1 LAWSPNRSNDKGS
14 EIPPFLPD
22 YPPLPLKGMLAL
34 SGVFHL
40 VLGFIALTVSFFQAA
55 PIRLEPVAV
64 VNLVG
69 GGFPEDRAAEK
80 PATPKGGPAP
90 APHARK
96 EAAPPGKTASAKL
109 PPPGKAAEKVS
120 AKKKA
125 TAAADDEFSAS
136 KKRVPPDTSSVEER
150 LRGMREAR
158 AEADSV
164 REAVEGHR
172 SDVAARDAVRGV
184 GERVARRIE
193 APPGNAPGAGGF
205 GGGSQGTVRVSPELL
220 EFFRK
225 LEERV
230 RESWVLPEALV
241 RNAGT
246 LMVEVRIV
254 IEKDGR
260 VSDTR
265 IEKGS
270 GDVYFDESV
279 RRAIRKASPVPVP
292 PERLRGGEDHY
303 IVGFRFH
310 GAGGGK

>member
-1 LAWSPNRSNDKGS
+1 MAWSPNRSNGKGP
-14 EIPPFLPD
+14 EIPPFLPGVS
-22 YPPLPLKGMLAL
+22 PLPLKGMLAL
-34 SGVFHL
+34 SGVFHIL
-40 VLGFIALTVSFFQAA
+40 LGFIALTVASSSRV
-55 PIRLEPVAV
+55 PVRLEPVAV
-64 VNLVG
+64 VSLVG
-69 GGFPEDRAAEK
+69 GGEFPARAVE
-80 PATPKGGPAP
+80 TPAP
-90 APHARK
+90 PKVSPEASPEASPPARK
-96 EAAPPGKTASAKL
+96 ESAPVKL
-109 PPPGKAAEKVS
+109 PAREKSVEKAP

-125 TAAADDEFSAS
+125 ADAAAEGEFSTS
-136 KKRVPPDTSSVEER
+136 KQRVPPDMSSVEER
-150 LRGMREAR
+150 LRRMREAR

-172 SDVAARDAVRGV
+172 SEVAARDAVRSI

-205 GGGSQGTVRVSPELL
+205 GGGSQGTVRVSPEIL
-220 EFFRK
+220 EYFRK

-241 RNAGT
+241 RNAGK

-270 GDVYFDESV
+270 GNVYFDDSV

-303 IVGFRFH
+303 VVGFRFH
-310 GAGGGK
+310 GAGGEG

>member
-1 LAWSPNRSNDKGS
+1 M
-14 EIPPFLPD
+14 I
-22 YPPLPLKGMLAL
+22 AL

-40 VLGFIALTVSFFQAA
+40 LLGFIALTVSSLQRT

-69 GGFPEDRAAEK
+69 GGEFSRDKEEKPGPPKAEAPAQIPPSRKQEESPKPPPPPRKVAAEK
-80 PATPKGGPAP
+80 AP
-90 APHARK
+90 
-96 EAAPPGKTASAKL
+96 
-109 PPPGKAAEKVS
+109 V
-120 AKKKA
+120 KKKA
-125 TAAADDEFSAS
+125 PEVAAPGEFSTS
-136 KKRVPPDTSSVEER
+136 KQRVPPDESSVAER
-150 LRGMREAR
+150 LRRMREAR
-158 AEADSV
+158 SDSDLV
-164 REAVEGHR
+164 RKAVEEHRREA
-172 SDVAARDAVRGV
+172 AARAAIRGV

-193 APPGNAPGAGGF
+193 GPPPETPGRGAGGGGF
-205 GGGSQGTVRVSPELL
+205 GGGSQGTVRVAPELL
-220 EFFRK
+220 EYFRK

-241 RNAGT
+241 RDAGK
-246 LMVEVRIV
+246 LMVEMRIV

-270 GDVYFDESV
+270 GNVYFDESV

-303 IVGFRFH
+303 EVGFRFH
-310 GAGGGK
+310 GTGGGG

>member
-1 LAWSPNRSNDKGS
+1 
-14 EIPPFLPD
+14 
-22 YPPLPLKGMLAL
+22 MLAL
-34 SGVFHL
+34 SGVFHIL
-40 VLGFIALTVSFFQAA
+40 VGFLALTVSSLQRT

-64 VNLVG
+64 VNLIG
-69 GGFPEDRAAEK
+69 GGEFLRDVGERPGPPKAE
-80 PATPKGGPAP
+80 AP
-90 APHARK
+90 ST
-96 EAAPPGKTASAKL
+96 APPSPKRDTGRKV
-109 PPPGKAAEKVS
+109 PPPPRKAAEKAP

-125 TAAADDEFSAS
+125 PEVAARGEFSTS
-136 KKRVPPDTSSVEER
+136 KKRVSPDESPVAER
-150 LRGMREAR
+150 LRRMREAR
-158 AEADSV
+158 TESNLVRSAVEEHR
-164 REAVEGHR
+164 REA
-172 SDVAARDAVRGV
+172 AARAAVRGV

-193 APPGNAPGAGGF
+193 GPPPANLAQGAGGGGF

-220 EFFRK
+220 EYFRK

-241 RNAGT
+241 RDAGK
-246 LMVEVRIV
+246 LMVEMRIV

-270 GDVYFDESV
+270 GNVYFDESV

-303 IVGFRFH
+303 EVGFRFH
-310 GAGGGK
+310 GSGGGG